1 MEKMLDYLQ
10 RYWKSDAFRHLQ
22 QEVIEHYLKGKDS
35 VVLMPTGGGKSICYQ
50 LPALL
55 DQGQTLVISP
65 LVSLMQ
71 DQVNQ
76 LNQRGIKSMF
86 FESLGG
92 KNDIY
97 RQLENA
103 RNGNFKLIY
112 CSPERLTSGEFLH
125 QIEKLSIKGIAIDE
139 AHCISEWGHDFRPAF
154 RLIKNLRPLFPQT
167 PFMALTATATPKVL
181 KDISTTLGLI
191 HPKIFSKSFERENIQ
206 YQVSY
211 AEDKMGSLKKL
222 LTNSPGESIIIYCR
236 SRSKTENTAQ
246 QIQRWGLKAGFYH
259 GGLEARQ
266 KKQGLEDWK
275 NEIRP
280 IMVATNAFGMGIDKS
295 NVRKVIH
302 LIMPESM
309 ESYYQETGRAG
320 RDGLPSEGILL
331 VHPADK
337 DRLENQFLSHL
348 PDSKYLKRFFKK
360 LCDYLN
366 IAYGEGEGEEYKL
379 NLKDFCNA
387 YQFHPK
393 KAQHCL
399 GILDREGVLE
409 MQYIHETQTH
419 LKIIG
424 SPAEALRRS
433 EQADDAARI
442 LQFLMRN
449 YEELFRKEKKINLG
463 QVADLLGLGFDQIQK
478 QLSLLNKENIVEYQQ
493 SNTDIKLYW
502 KVPREDNYT
511 LNPFLKRTVAHNQLK
526 VKKIAYMLDYAFERF
541 ECKRNKILRYF
552 GEKKSGT
559 CRQCSAKNCQ
569 KNSKPDSLV
578 RLEIIKI
585 LQKEAHSAYQIGV
598 QLGSSNDSIVIAL
611 HEMLEE
617 NIIGLNTTNQFYLK

>member
-1 MEKMLDYLQ
+1 MEKILDYLQ
-10 RYWKSDAFRHLQ
+10 QYWKSNAFRPLQ
-22 QEVIEHYLKGKDS
+22 EEVINHYLQGKDS
-35 VVLMPTGGGKSICYQ
+35 VVLMPTGGGKSVCYQ

-55 DQGQTLVISP
+55 NQGQTLVISP

-103 RNGNFKLIY
+103 RNGNFKIIY
-112 CSPERLTSGEFLH
+112 CSPERLTNGEFLH
-125 QIEKLSIKGIAIDE
+125 QIEKLPIKGIAIDE

-191 HPKIFSKSFERENIQ
+191 HPKIFHTSFERKNIH
-206 YQVSY
+206 YKVLHS
-211 AEDKMGSLKKL
+211 EDKMGTLKKL
-222 LTNSPGESIIIYCR
+222 LTNSPNESVIIYCR
-236 SRSKTENTAQ
+236 SRSKTEHTAQ
-246 QIQRWGLKAGFYH
+246 QLQRWGLKAGFYH

-266 KKQGLEDWK
+266 KKQILEDWK
-275 NEIRP
+275 NEIHP

-295 NVRKVIH
+295 NVRKVVH
-302 LIMPESM
+302 MIMSESM

-320 RDGLPSEGILL
+320 RDGHPSTAILL

-348 PDSKYLKRFFKK
+348 PDSNYLQRFFKK
-360 LCDYLN
+360 LCDYLQ

-379 NLKDFCNA
+379 NLKGFCDA

-393 KAQHCL
+393 KAQHCF

-409 MQYIHETQTH
+409 LQYMHETQTH
-419 LKIIG
+419 LKIKC
-424 SPAEALRRS
+424 SPAEALDRTT
-433 EQADDAARI
+433 QGDDAARI

-463 QVADLLGLGFDQIQK
+463 QIVDLLGLGFDEIQK
-478 QLSLLNKENIVEYQQ
+478 QLSLIDKENIVEYQQ
-493 SNTDIKLYW
+493 SSTDIKLHW
-502 KVPREDNYT
+502 KVPREDHYT
-511 LNPFLKRTVAHNQLK
+511 LNPFLKRTTAHNQLK
-526 VKKIAYMLDYAFERF
+526 INKIAFMLDYAFEKSK
-541 ECKRNKILRYF
+541 CKRNKILFYF
-552 GEKKSGT
+552 GEKKSDT
-559 CRQCSAKNCQ
+559 CQQCSAKSCQ
-569 KNSKPDSLV
+569 KKSNADTEV
-578 RLEIIKI
+578 RLEIKRI
-585 LQKEAHSAYQIGV
+585 LEKEAQSAYQIGL
-598 QLGSSNDSIVIAL
+598 QLGTSNDSIVIAL
-611 HEMLEE
+611 HDMMEE
-617 NIIGLNTTNQFYLK
+617 NIIGLNEINQFYLK

>member
-10 RYWKSDAFRHLQ
+10 QYWKSNSFRPLQ
-22 QEVIEHYLKGKDS
+22 EQVIERYLEGKDT
-35 VVLMPTGGGKSICYQ
+35 VVLMPTGGGKSVCYQ

-55 DQGQTLVISP
+55 KEGQTLVISP

-86 FESLGG
+86 FESHRG

-112 CSPERLTSGEFLH
+112 CSPERLMNEAFLQ
-125 QIEKLSIKGIAIDE
+125 QIEKLTIKGIAIDE

-154 RLIKNLRPLFPQT
+154 RAIKNLRTLFPQI

-181 KDISTTLGLI
+181 EDIITALGLV
-191 HPKIFSKSFERENIQ
+191 HPKVFRDSFERKNIR
-206 YQVSY
+206 YQVLY
-211 AEDKMGSLKKL
+211 TEDKMGTLKKIL
-222 LTNSPGESIIIYCR
+222 SSAPKTSVIIYCR
-236 SRSKTENTAQ
+236 SRSKTEHTAQ

-259 GGLEARQ
+259 GGLDPGQ
-266 KKQGLEDWK
+266 KKQRLEDWK
-275 NEIRP
+275 NETQP

-320 RDGLPSEGILL
+320 RDGLLSEGILL

-348 PDSKYLKRFFKK
+348 PDSKYLRQFFKK

-366 IAYGEGEGEEYKL
+366 IAYGEGEGGEYKL
-379 NLKDFCNA
+379 NLKDFCDA
-387 YQFHPK
+387 YQFQPK
-393 KAQHCL
+393 KIRYCF

-409 MQYIHETQTH
+409 VQQTYETQTY
-419 LKIIG
+419 LKIKC
-424 SPAEALRRS
+424 SPSDALRRS
-433 EQADDAARI
+433 EKGDDAARI

-449 YEELFRKEKKINLG
+449 YQELFRKEKKINLG
-463 QVADLLGLGFDQIQK
+463 QIVDLLGLRFDEINK
-478 QLSLLNKENIVEYQQ
+478 QLSWMDKEQILEYQQ
-493 SNTDIKLYW
+493 LNTDITLYW

-511 LNPFLKRTVAHNQLK
+511 LNPFLKRITTQNQFK
-526 VKKIAYMLDYAFERF
+526 VKKMAFMLNYAFERS
-541 ECKRNKILRYF
+541 ECKRNKILGYF
-552 GEKKSGT
+552 GEKKSDH
-559 CRQCSAKNCQ
+559 CAQCSAKSCQ
-569 KNSKPDSLV
+569 KNSIPNANVK
-578 RLEIIKI
+578 LEIKN
-585 LQKEAHSAYQIGV
+585 LLKKEVLSAYQIGI
-598 QLGSSNDSIVIAL
+598 QIEASNDSIVIAL

-617 NIIGLNTTNQFYLK
+617 NIIGLNETNQFYLK

>member
-1 MEKMLDYLQ
+1 MEKMLDYLK
-10 RYWKSDAFRHLQ
+10 RYWKSDAFRPLQ

-55 DQGQTLVISP
+55 DHGQTLVISP

-86 FESLGG
+86 FDSLGG

-112 CSPERLTSGEFLH
+112 CSPERLTSWEFLH
-125 QIEKLSIKGIAIDE
+125 QIEKLPIKGIAIDE

-167 PFMALTATATPKVL
+167 PFMALTATATPKVM
-181 KDISTTLGLI
+181 KDISKTLGLI
-191 HPKIFSKSFERENIQ
+191 DPKIFSKSFERENIQ
-206 YQVSY
+206 YKVCY

-222 LTNSPGESIIIYCR
+222 LTNSRGESIIIYCR
-236 SRSKTENTAQ
+236 SRSETENTSQ

-259 GGLEARQ
+259 GGLEVRQ

-275 NEIRP
+275 NEIRH

-331 VHPADK
+331 VHPTDK

-348 PDSKYLKRFFKK
+348 ADSKYLKQFFKK

-366 IAYGEGEGEEYKL
+366 IAYGEGEGVEYKL

-387 YQFHPK
+387 YTFHPK
-393 KAQHCL
+393 KAQHCF

-409 MQYIHETQTH
+409 MQYIHETQIH
-419 LKIIG
+419 LMIIG

-433 EQADDAARI
+433 EQGDDAARI

-463 QVADLLGLGFDQIQK
+463 QVANLLGLSFDQIQK
-478 QLSLLNKENIVEYQQ
+478 QLSLMNKENIVKYQQ

-502 KVPREDNYT
+502 KVAREDNYT
-511 LNPFLKRTVAHNQLK
+511 LNPFLKRTAAHNQLRL
-526 VKKIAYMLDYAFERF
+526 KKIAYMFDYAFERF

-552 GEKKSGT
+552 GEKKSDN
-559 CRQCSAKNCQ
+559 CRQCSAKSCQ

-578 RLEIIKI
+578 RLEITKI

-598 QLGSSNDSIVIAL
+598 QLSSSNDSIIIAL
-611 HEMLEE
+611 QEMLEE
-617 NIIGLNTTNQFYLK
+617 NIIGLNTTNQFFLK

>member
-10 RYWKSDAFRHLQ
+10 RYWKSDVFRPLQ

-125 QIEKLSIKGIAIDE
+125 QIKKLPIKGIAIDE

-211 AEDKMGSLKKL
+211 AEDKMGSLK
-222 LTNSPGESIIIYCR
+222 
-236 SRSKTENTAQ
+236 
-246 QIQRWGLKAGFYH
+246 
-259 GGLEARQ
+259 
-266 KKQGLEDWK
+266 
-275 NEIRP
+275 
-280 IMVATNAFGMGIDKS
+280 
-295 NVRKVIH
+295 
-302 LIMPESM
+302 
-309 ESYYQETGRAG
+309 
-320 RDGLPSEGILL
+320 
-331 VHPADK
+331 
-337 DRLENQFLSHL
+337 
-348 PDSKYLKRFFKK
+348 
-360 LCDYLN
+360 
-366 IAYGEGEGEEYKL
+366 
-379 NLKDFCNA
+379 
-387 YQFHPK
+387 
-393 KAQHCL
+393 
-399 GILDREGVLE
+399 
-409 MQYIHETQTH
+409 
-419 LKIIG
+419 
-424 SPAEALRRS
+424 
-433 EQADDAARI
+433 
-442 LQFLMRN
+442 N
-449 YEELFRKEKKINLG
+449 Y
-463 QVADLLGLGFDQIQK
+463 
-478 QLSLLNKENIVEYQQ
+478 
-493 SNTDIKLYW
+493 
-502 KVPREDNYT
+502 
-511 LNPFLKRTVAHNQLK
+511 
-526 VKKIAYMLDYAFERF
+526 
-541 ECKRNKILRYF
+541 
-552 GEKKSGT
+552 
-559 CRQCSAKNCQ
+559 
-569 KNSKPDSLV
+569 
-578 RLEIIKI
+578 
-585 LQKEAHSAYQIGV
+585 
-598 QLGSSNDSIVIAL
+598 
-611 HEMLEE
+611 
-617 NIIGLNTTNQFYLK
+617 

>member
-1 MEKMLDYLQ
+1 MEKMLDYLKQ
-10 RYWKSDAFRHLQ
+10 YWKSNAFRPLQ
-22 QEVIEHYLKGKDS
+22 EEVIQHYLKGKDTL
-35 VVLMPTGGGKSICYQ
+35 VLMPTGGGKSICYQ

-55 DQGQTLVISP
+55 NEGQTLVISP
-65 LVSLMQ
+65 LISLMQ

-86 FESLGG
+86 FESQGG

-112 CSPERLTSGEFLH
+112 CSPERLTSEEFLL
-125 QIEKLSIKGIAIDE
+125 QLEKLPIKGIAIDE
-139 AHCISEWGHDFRPAF
+139 AHCVSEWGHDFRPAF
-154 RLIKNLRPLFPQT
+154 RLIKNLRPLFPHT

-181 KDISTTLGLI
+181 KDIHLALGLN
-191 HPKIFSKSFERENIQ
+191 HPKTFSTSFERKNIQ
-206 YQVSY
+206 LEVRQV
-211 AEDKMGSLKKL
+211 EDKMGTLKKL
-222 LTNSPGESIIIYCR
+222 LTSSPSESVIVYCR
-236 SRSKTENTAQ
+236 SRSKTEHTAQ
-246 QIQRWGLKAGFYH
+246 QLQRWGLKAGFYH

-266 KKQGLEDWK
+266 KKQILEDWK
-275 NEIRP
+275 AEVQP

-320 RDGLPSEGILL
+320 RDGLPSVAVLL

-360 LCDYLN
+360 LCDYLH
-366 IAYGEGEGEEYKL
+366 ISYGEGEGEEYRL
-379 NLKDFCNA
+379 SLKDFCNA
-387 YQFHPK
+387 YNFHPK
-393 KAQHCL
+393 KAQHCF

-419 LKIIG
+419 LKIKC
-424 SPAEALRRS
+424 SPSAALSRT
-433 EQADDAARI
+433 EQGDDAARI

-463 QVADLLGLGFDQIQK
+463 QVVDLLGLGFDEIQK
-478 QLSLLNKENIVEYQQ
+478 QMSLMNKENIMEYKQ
-493 SNTDIKLYW
+493 SNTDIKLFW
-502 KVPREDNYT
+502 KVPREDQYT
-511 LNPFLKRTVAHNQLK
+511 LNPFLKRTAAHNQLK
-526 VKKIAYMLDYAFERF
+526 IDKIAFMLDYAFEKF
-541 ECKRNKILRYF
+541 ECKRNKILQYF
-552 GEKKSGT
+552 GEKKSDN
-559 CRQCSAKNCQ
+559 CQQCSARSCQ
-569 KNSKPDSLV
+569 KNSSPNTGV
-578 RLEIIKI
+578 RLEIKKI
-585 LQKEAHSAYQIGV
+585 LAEEAQNAYQIG
-598 QLGSSNDSIVIAL
+598 LKIGTSNDSIVIAL
-611 HEMLEE
+611 HDMMEE
-617 NIIGLNTTNQFYLK
+617 NIIGLNEINQFYLK